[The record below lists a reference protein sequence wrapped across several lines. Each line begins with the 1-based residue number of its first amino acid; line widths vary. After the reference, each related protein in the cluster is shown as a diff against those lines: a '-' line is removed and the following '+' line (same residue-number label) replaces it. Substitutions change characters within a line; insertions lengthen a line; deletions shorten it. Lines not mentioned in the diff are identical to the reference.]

1 MQDITNTKSPLRLK
15 TRLLQHDGAND
26 NDDTHENTHEM
37 PTSDRE
43 EPVSPLPE
51 ESNNEHNTS
60 CDDMGEEMKR
70 EKQRYPGA
78 SDWAPAEER
87 LFEILFLRQD
97 LPILPTTWDV
107 DLRGIPVSDTVFQTS
122 DNYPPIIYAHL
133 KNFAGKFT
141 PAFAV
146 AHHSPSAATQALTR
160 LMDLTSKIRATC
172 QSGHRKRA
180 SQHIKRDLDR
190 YLNWAAQ
197 DGGFMHLR
205 VVPNI
210 MVEAVDT
217 TMPEDEI
224 SKHIQNQMR
233 SLAKLQREFLRA
245 DRSSRFW
252 DVVKPNIFKTPRDK
266 EEPKIKI
273 EIDDESPSCARW
285 LTPTESRDS
294 PHYHIDRV
302 FAVTESHDVAIKVE
316 PGLKSPGLSATT
328 QVFKTTSI
336 SKASSPPYSLPSNS
350 PDEPQTPSNRIYTRH
365 PPVVYGLFIINTSV
379 LVLTTDS
386 SKGPDPYVSFHIQVD
401 FFDEHQGIWNALTIA
416 LVACLARDEL
426 RTRITD
432 FEELPCVEDSDP
444 DA

>member
-1 MQDITNTKSPLRLK
+1 
-15 TRLLQHDGAND
+15 
-26 NDDTHENTHEM
+26 M

-60 CDDMGEEMKR
+60 CDDMCEEMKR

-133 KNFAGKFT
+133 KNFA
-141 PAFAV
+141 
-146 AHHSPSAATQALTR
+146 
-160 LMDLTSKIRATC
+160 
-172 QSGHRKRA
+172 
-180 SQHIKRDLDR
+180 DLDR